1 MDKKYPYK
9 KQINLMYHERKVR
22 HIAFSIGLFTIYL
35 ILLFLFTKY
44 GVYEELGKA
53 DQAERYYK
61 EKQQELEQI
70 QRKNDEYPDVR
81 LEYSHYGNSYM
92 NEQESSAQ
100 DMVTMLNIIDERIRE
115 IGAIQSVTIS
125 SNVADIRLGI
135 EDANRLPEIIRSLE
149 ESEYINYVTA
159 QTASTVEQNRNK
171 SMVDADGNIIIPQYV
186 DAAIEVHFRSPDEV
200 TQAVASGNSEA
211 VDAYLDASPNGE
223 ASGEHAYIPFIMEKA
238 EETEAAA
245 ESAAAADNS
254 KKKENGNEKS
264 SSKSTGSKSGS
275 SGNSSGNASASA
287 SKSNSKSSSQNSAQ
301 AAAQQQAAAQAA
313 SKQQSASAQSVTGA
327 PGQNV
332 IIDTPNS
339 GGFGSGAISIQGGSP
354 LG

>member
-61 EKQQELEQI
+61 EKQNELEQI

-254 KKKENGNEKS
+254 KKDSEKKS
-264 SSKSTGSKSGS
+264 SSKSGSSDKSSGSKSG
-275 SGNSSGNASASA
+275 
-287 SKSNSKSSSQNSAQ
+287 SKSSSQNSAQ

>member
-1 MDKKYPYK
+1 MDRKYPYK
-9 KQINLMYHERKVR
+9 KQINLMYRERKVR
-22 HIAFSIGLFTIYL
+22 HIAFSLVLFTVYL
-35 ILLFLFTKY
+35 VLLLFFTKY
-44 GVYEELGKA
+44 GVYEELSKA
-53 DQAERYYK
+53 DQAESYYK
-61 EKQQELEQI
+61 EKQYELEQL
-70 QRKNDEYPDVR
+70 QKKNDEYSDVR

-115 IGAIQSVTIS
+115 IGAIKSVNIS
-125 SNVADIRLGI
+125 NNVADIKLGI

-186 DAAIEVHFRSPDEV
+186 DAAIVVHFRSPDEV

-211 VDAYLDASPNGE
+211 VDAYLDASPTGE
-223 ASGEHAYIPFIMEKA
+223 ATGEHAYIPFIMEKA

-245 ESAAAADNS
+245 ESAAATDDS
-254 KKKENGNEKS
+254 KKKEKS
-264 SSKSTGSKSGS
+264 SSKSSSSGNGS
-275 SGNSSGNASASA
+275 SGKSAGNASGANSNA
-287 SKSNSKSSSQNSAQ
+287 NSKASSQNSAQ

-313 SKQQSASAQSVTGA
+313 ARQQSATQQAGVGV

-332 IIDTPNS
+332 IIDTPSS
-339 GGFGSGAISIQGGSP
+339 GGFGSGTISVQGGSP